1 MLNQSRPLLLLVATL
16 CLLMVALSGFWL
28 AYLPRH
34 LTEQMQESALANGLQ
49 FSSTAKRLAFTD
61 GLSLEYEGVTLSSP
75 RKPELGLLS
84 ARTMRVGLGLNHIFG
99 FGNAFNDVELQ
110 APLLDINTQALQFPS
125 AFSALNLKFSD
136 GIVRFRDP
144 SLQSTISLRE
154 LNGTVTI
161 ATNGTSRVVLSGLL
175 NDVLT
180 DVTVDVEDIARVGNS
195 GSPVDASLNTK
206 TVNVSYSGR
215 LKAAGPVQLDGQLI
229 VDAPDVRDATQL
241 LGMTLKS
248 ISDGQQLHAE
258 AGVSTVGSSA
268 DLNFSQLQIGPSI
281 FKGKTLLKAGP
292 DRIAWSGELSVDQLD
307 VLSMPS
313 AEPSLANRWRESTLP
328 FSDLLALDT
337 DLAIIAKSS
346 RMGRLDMGP
355 AKTHLTIK
363 DGALAFDLASEAFA
377 GGTAQFTLTLNHG
390 RESTG
395 ATLKASG
402 QKLDAS
408 KLLGDGLGLQ
418 TLQGAVDVDLDLK
431 ATGNSVASFISTLA
445 GTINLNAPDAKL
457 SGLDAKDVLTTVGTG
472 WRSAPDKS
480 TAPLRL
486 SFGAKVVE
494 GVATLSNT
502 TLAAPGV
509 SLKPTGEIDM
519 LRQDLAIQL
528 APKLSLKGNWSAPS
542 VQSSN

>member
-34 LTEQMQESALANGLQ
+34 LTEQMQQSALANGLQ

-75 RKPELGLLS
+75 SKPELGLLS

-110 APLLDINTQALQFPS
+110 APLLDLNTQALQFPS
-125 AFSALNLKFSD
+125 AFSALNLKFRD

-175 NDVLT
+175 NDVLA
-180 DVTVDVEDIARVGNS
+180 DVAVDVEDIARVGNS

-268 DLNFSQLQIGPSI
+268 DLNFGQLQIGPSI

-313 AEPSLANRWRESTLP
+313 ATPSLANRWRESILP
-328 FSDLLALDT
+328 FSDLLALDA
-337 DLAIIAKSS
+337 DLDIIAKSS
-346 RMGRLDMGP
+346 RMGHLDMGP
-355 AKTHLTIK
+355 AKTHLKIK

-377 GGTAQFTLTLNHG
+377 GGTAQFTMTLNHG

-418 TLQGAVDVDLDLK
+418 TLQGAVDLDLDLT

-472 WRSAPDKS
+472 WRSAPGKS

-509 SLKPTGEIDM
+509 SLKPTGEIDV